1 MADNFDAVD
10 IVFSALALVGVT
22 AFKDKSPENQAGEH
36 IVVNSPSCGPSSF
49 ATNDSAVNVNIF
61 VPVTPNAMVNRPRL
75 EAIRSAVYAGI
86 ESSDTSGYYCYIDNE
101 FSALIENAKK
111 GFDCFT
117 IRYLITINK

>member
-10 IVFSALALVGVT
+10 IIFSALASVGVV

-36 IVVNSPSCGPSSF
+36 IVINSPSSGPSSY
-49 ATNDSAVNVNIF
+49 ATNDTSVNLNIF
-61 VPVTPNAMVNRPRL
+61 VPVAPNAMVNRPRL
-75 EAIRSAVYAGI
+75 EAIRSDVYTGI
-86 ESSDTSGYYCYIDNE
+86 ESANTSGYYCYIDKE

-117 IRYLITINK
+117 IRFILTINK